1 MSEGMTRTALSL
13 ALFIVIASAAVLIG
27 QTPGTAEFVV
37 SVMSL
42 AVGLIFAALVVLVA
56 RRGMK

>member
-1 MSEGMTRTALSL
+1 MTRTALSL